1 MAAPYSIPKPSA
13 GQNGRP
19 FSRLR
24 LAAKLPTVESSTAP
38 SVNSAP
44 SAAPLWPAALPNSG
58 QKISATPAS
67 PSVPPATK
75 RAVSR
80 VPNSSRAPSPAASG
94 EAE

>member
-1 MAAPYSIPKPSA
+1 MPKPSA
-13 GQNGRP
+13 GQNGKA

-24 LAAKLPTVESSTAP
+24 LAVRLPTVDSSTDA

-44 SAAPLWPAALPNSG
+44 SAAPLRPAALPNSG

-67 PSVPPATK
+67 PSSPPTLK
-75 RAVSR
+75 RAGSR
-80 VPNSSRAPSPAASG
+80 VPNSARAARPPISG